1 MSKSKRIIIVTLS
14 ITFILIIAYIAFLLF
29 SFQQLDSD
37 NDSEVANKQIEE
49 IRK

>member
-1 MSKSKRIIIVTLS
+1 MSKSKKIIIVTLT

-37 NDSEVANKQIEE
+37 SNSEVVNKQIEE
-49 IRK
+49 IGK